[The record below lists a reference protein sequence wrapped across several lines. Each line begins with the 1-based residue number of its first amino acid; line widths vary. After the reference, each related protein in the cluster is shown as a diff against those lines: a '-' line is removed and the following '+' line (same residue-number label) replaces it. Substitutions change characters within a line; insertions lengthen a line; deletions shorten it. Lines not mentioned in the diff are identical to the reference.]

1 MFCFLILAE
10 PSWKDYGNH
19 GGKWTS
25 RSYPIILGEAV
36 MKAVLIPL
44 KSQKLVK
51 PRKKGKVK
59 KKKKRKAKSK
69 TEPTVKVLIFTRILG
84 TNQRQQKQF
93 QVRDQ
98 SKIYMFRLEVSKSF
112 L

>member
-59 KKKKRKAKSK
+59 KKKKGKVQDRTHCKSIDFHQDPRNKSETAK
-69 TEPTVKVLIFTRILG
+69 TVSSQGSEQNLYV
-84 TNQRQQKQF
+84 
-93 QVRDQ
+93 
-98 SKIYMFRLEVSKSF
+98 
-112 L
+112 